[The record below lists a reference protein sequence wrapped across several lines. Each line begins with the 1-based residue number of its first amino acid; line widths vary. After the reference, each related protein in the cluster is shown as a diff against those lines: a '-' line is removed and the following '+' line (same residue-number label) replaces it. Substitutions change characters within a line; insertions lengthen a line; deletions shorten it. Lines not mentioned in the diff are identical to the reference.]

1 MCLQTL
7 TSTSQ
12 IFGVCFDKVM
22 EVPSSFTSIII
33 QTGSLP
39 YDGTNKE

>member
-1 MCLQTL
+1 
-7 TSTSQ
+7 
-12 IFGVCFDKVM
+12 M

-39 YDGTNKE
+39 YDGTNKEWGGL